1 MQFNLKRYKFKK
13 IQYFFKNQ
21 NIFFLYN
28 STNLNFKNWIKI
40 EQNLSKQN
48 LKYFKIYNTLIKT
61 FLKNSIFFNLTPLI
75 NGSVIIIY
83 TSKET
88 NINLQKIINLNPLF
102 TFLCLKFNN
111 SIYSSYQIR
120 TIYAVNYKQ
129 NIKIL
134 NQSLK
139 KILKYPYYKL
149 NKKSK

>member
-120 TIYAVNYKQ
+120 TIYGFH
-129 NIKIL
+129 
-134 NQSLK
+134 S
-139 KILKYPYYKL
+139 KYP
-149 NKKSK
+149 S